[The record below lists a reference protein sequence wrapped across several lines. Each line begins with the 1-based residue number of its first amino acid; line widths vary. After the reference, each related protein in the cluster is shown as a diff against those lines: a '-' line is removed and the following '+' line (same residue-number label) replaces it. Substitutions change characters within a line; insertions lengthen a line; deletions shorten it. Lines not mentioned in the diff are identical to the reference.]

1 VTLSIRPATEEDE
14 ESVITLWR
22 DCGLVVSHN
31 DPHADFRFARGK
43 DNSDI
48 LVSAGAEGHV
58 AAAIM
63 VGHDGHR
70 GWLYYVAVDPARRK
84 QGLGRS
90 IMQAALGW
98 LEARGVPKAQLM
110 IRDTNTE
117 VAAFYE
123 RIGFRPV
130 PRTVMEKWLPK
141 P

>member
-1 VTLSIRPATEEDE
+1 MTLSIRPATEADED
-14 ESVITLWR
+14 SVITLWR

-48 LVSAGAEGHV
+48 LVGAGAEGHV

-84 QGLGRS
+84 RGLGRL
-90 IMQAALGW
+90 IVQAALDW
-98 LEARGVPKAQLM
+98 LEAKGLPKAQLM

-123 RIGFRPV
+123 RIGFRPI
-130 PRTVMEKWLPK
+130 PRIVMEKWLPK